1 MVSAMCGNCSLIVT
15 IGELQ
20 NRFEFD
26 GERLGYAPG
35 YGTVPTH
42 LKPLTRR
49 DQVHIL
55 WWH

>member
-1 MVSAMCGNCSLIVT
+1 MCGRYSLILT

-35 YGTVPTH
+35 YNIAPTH
-42 LKPLTRR
+42 CEPLTRR
-49 DQVHIL
+49 A
-55 WWH
+55 